1 VVAGLCCGKTTAV
14 HRYEESGMRYEVSG
28 MRYEVSGIRYEGSPS
43 DIRLKII
50 QPLYYQCEDFV
61 YHLENITS

>member
-14 HRYEESGMRYEVSG
+14 HRYEESG